1 MRPLMAPVFGKQ
13 ACSGVISPVLIARAA
28 AAAAASLEGEPHA
41 KIPRQRKLRWRD
53 ELGMALTSVRE
64 YDPSDGKCD
73 MDESHEC
80 SYVDGCA
87 VQ

>member
-1 MRPLMAPVFGKQ
+1 MAPVFGKQ

-28 AAAAASLEGEPHA
+28 AAAASLEGEPRA
-41 KIPRQRKLRWRD
+41 KSPRLRKLRWRD
-53 ELGMALTSVRE
+53 ELGLALTSVRE

-80 SYVDGCA
+80 SYVDACA
-87 VQ
+87 MQ